1 MKLTRIDAYAVLTG
15 AVVVAGWFAYSSA
28 VKEAIP
34 ATEWFSVRNI
44 SVPDFVK
51 GEDPA
56 VIYDREVKQP
66 FSGTWNVEVHP
77 VSAAVDYPVCTGS
90 GTNLYKPNEAL
101 PEKGV
106 TLSWLVGRV
115 CNLSEGQYNLEV
127 NYELRPRGYPAK
139 QYSATSNI
147 FRVLPEGAQLYIE
160 PEQVQQLE
168 KAQELL
174 ESPMMK
180 EQMQ

>member
-1 MKLTRIDAYAVLTG
+1 MKLTRIDAWAFFAG
-15 AVVVAGWFAYSSA
+15 AGALAGWLAYSSA
-28 VKEAIP
+28 VKETTP

-56 VIYDREVKQP
+56 VVYDRVISKP

-77 VSAAVDYPVCTGS
+77 VSAAEDYPVCTGS
-90 GTNLYKPNEAL
+90 GTNLYKPNETL
-101 PEKGV
+101 PEKGI
-106 TLSWLVGRV
+106 TLSWFVGRV
-115 CNLSEGQYNLEV
+115 CDLPEGQYNLEV
-127 NYELRPRGYPAK
+127 NYEIRPEGYPTK

-147 FRVLPEGAQLYIE
+147 FRVLPKGSQLYIA

-174 ESPMMK
+174 NNPKIM
-180 EQMQ
+180 EQLQ

>member
-1 MKLTRIDAYAVLTG
+1 MRLTRIDAYAFFVG
-15 AVVVAGWFAYSSA
+15 AAIFAGWLAWSNA
-28 VKEAIP
+28 VRESTP

-51 GEDPA
+51 GDDPA
-56 VIYDREVKQP
+56 VVYDREIRQP
-66 FSGTWNVEVHP
+66 FSATWNVEVHP
-77 VSAAVDYPVCTGS
+77 ATASSDYPVCTGS
-90 GTNLYKPNEAL
+90 GTNLYKPNETL
-101 PEKGV
+101 PENGV

-115 CNLSEGQYNLEV
+115 CDLPEGQYNLEV
-127 NYELRPRGYPAK
+127 NYEIRPAGYPAK

-147 FRVLPEGAQLYIE
+147 FRVLPEGAQLYVA

-174 ESPMMK
+174 ENPK
-180 EQMQ
+180 IIEQLQ